1 MVHRPFRL
9 PEIFDT
15 MRRYKLEPKT
25 MQLVY
30 PFVNKEPNMVLIE
43 GRKSGKPQLKNLPP
57 IIVYDTP
64 GVYTDQILEI
74 YHMKTTEDED

>member
-30 PFVNKEPNMVLIE
+30 PFVSKEPNMVLIE
-43 GRKSGKPQLKNLPP
+43 GRKSGKPRLKNLPP
-57 IIVYDTP
+57 IIVYDAP

-74 YHMKTTEDED
+74 YHMKTTEE